1 MSSEQSHKMSKSS
14 ELNTKPESKSAELHK
29 SPTTSKTMRAAVI
42 TKVVPDSKVPWDQA
56 IEQTVKI
63 KDRQI
68 QQPRKDEVLVKMM
81 AAGINRRDCFMCIDK
96 YPNVKP
102 PYILGTDMAGIV
114 DKIGPNVDKK
124 WIGKAVILQPISGGS
139 TTFGHN
145 DAKKRGCLAEYV
157 CCNVDRLV
165 EKPSCLTFEEAASLP
180 VCALTAWAALFEQVK
195 ITAGDRVLI
204 PGVGGATA
212 SMALKIALA
221 AKAQV
226 VVTSSSQQK
235 IDAAKE
241 MGALGGVSY
250 KQPNWPYAAMKLLPE
265 GKRDG
270 FDIVIDGVGG
280 VGFSG
285 VQIACARNARI
296 VSYGGTA
303 GHWPNLNPA
312 YFFMK
317 EISILHTMMSS
328 KPSALQACVDFF
340 VQHKLH
346 PILHHKSFSLEQ
358 IHEAMKVVSNNK
370 TMGKVIV
377 TSNGTTKNDEKKINT

>member
-1 MSSEQSHKMSKSS
+1 
-14 ELNTKPESKSAELHK
+14 
-29 SPTTSKTMRAAVI
+29 MRAAII
-42 TKVVPDSKVPWDQA
+42 TKVVPDAKVPWTEA
-56 IEQTVKI
+56 IEQTVTIKERKI
-63 KDRQI
+63 N
-68 QQPRKDEVLVKMM
+68 QPGKGEVLIKMI

-102 PYILGTDMAGIV
+102 PYVLGTDLSGKVERVGPGV
-114 DKIGPNVDKK
+114 DKAWV
-124 WIGKAVILQPISGGS
+124 GKAVILQPMSVSGGP

-145 DAKKRGCLAEYV
+145 DDRKRGCLAEYI

-180 VCALTAWAALFEQVK
+180 VCAMTAWAALFEQGK
-195 ITAGDRVLI
+195 CTPGARVLI

-212 SMALKIALA
+212 SMALKMALA
-221 AKAQV
+221 AKAKV

-235 IDAAKE
+235 IDAAKA
-241 MGALGGVSY
+241 MGALGGISY
-250 KQPNWPYAAMKLLPE
+250 KEPDWPYQAMKLLPE
-265 GKRDG
+265 GEQDG

-303 GHWPNLNPA
+303 GNWPNLNPA

-317 EISILHTMMSS
+317 EISILHTMMSH
-328 KPSALQACVDFF
+328 KESALQDCVDFF
-340 VQHKLH
+340 VKHKLH
-346 PILHHKSFSLEQ
+346 PILHHESFTLEE
-358 IHEAMKVVSNNK
+358 IHKAMAVVASNQ
-370 TMGKVIV
+370 TTGKVIV
-377 TSNGTTKNDEKKINT
+377 TSNANSNVDKAKE